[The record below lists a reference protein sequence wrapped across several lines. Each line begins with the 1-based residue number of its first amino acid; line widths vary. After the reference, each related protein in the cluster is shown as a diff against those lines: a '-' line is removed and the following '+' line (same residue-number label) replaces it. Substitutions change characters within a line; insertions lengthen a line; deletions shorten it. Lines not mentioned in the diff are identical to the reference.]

1 LASQLFPVQ
10 LYTWVRRSC
19 ENWAPP
25 KAQKCFSDEKTML
38 YSFQRVQ
45 QGGVAGHRARC
56 DSHHWDQTVYGV
68 REYLAQEADCCP

>member
-45 QGGVAGHRARC
+45 QGGC
-56 DSHHWDQTVYGV
+56 WS
-68 REYLAQEADCCP
+68 